1 MKLGGWGGETEGR
14 LFREG
19 KLPGP
24 PISGRGTA
32 EGAAGVPE
40 DQPRLAWSGELRSS
54 FLLVGDDVFQW
65 TNPARGLIIEPP
77 AYLGRF
83 ETGSR
88 DGLAGSVED
97 PARLIHVHRTSR

>member
-1 MKLGGWGGETEGR
+1 MTEGR
-14 LFREG
+14 LFLG
-19 KLPGP
+19 GGNSQILQSPGEELLKVRWECQK
-24 PISGRGTA
+24 ISLGLLGQA
-32 EGAAGVPE
+32 NF
-40 DQPRLAWSGELRSS
+40 RSS

-65 TNPARGLIIEPP
+65 TNAARGLIIEPS